1 MNKKQVLQ
9 RTAWTGVM
17 CGLLG
22 LTACAMSGSED
33 ELYLGDEAAPEAD
46 TEVVFHTD
54 ADATVQ
60 STESIVSFGESV
72 NDSAEPCP
80 EELDC
85 VVADDYLTRQFETNE
100 KVADEDIAQ
109 SRPAGARAVS
119 VKDKMKQDAAA
130 TENMVLVS
138 SETQKSD
145 DGNTT
150 TTKTVHTG
158 ADTVSAETD
167 IVPMPAPVV
176 VAGETVLQTTEAIP
190 EGELTQTTDG
200 MTETTEQVVGTPA
213 GKMPLK
219 KVRTTITETTTKI
232 KKDPNAPQTS
242 GDTLVDRIAY
252 GDSVHDWHAESGSTL
267 RTLLINWGTKS
278 GWTVVWKLDRDYH
291 LEAGVVFR
299 GTFTDVS
306 GALIRSF
313 ARATP
318 APIGTFYQGN
328 RVLVIN
334 TQEDE
339 NER

>member
-9 RTAWTGVM
+9 RTAWTGVV
-17 CGLLG
+17 CGLIG
-22 LTACAMSGSED
+22 LAACTTSGSED
-33 ELYLGDEAAPEAD
+33 ELYLGDETASEAD

-54 ADATVQ
+54 TDATVQ
-60 STESIVSFGESV
+60 DTENVVSFGETV
-72 NDSAEPCP
+72 NDAAEPCP

-85 VVADDYLTRQFETNE
+85 VVADDYLTQQFVVNE
-100 KVADEDIAQ
+100 QVADEDIAQ

-119 VKDKMKQDAAA
+119 VKDKMKQNA
-130 TENMVLVS
+130 TETESMALVS
-138 SETQKSD
+138 VETQQSD

-150 TTKTVHTG
+150 TTTTVHTG
-158 ADTVSAETD
+158 ADTVPAQTD

-176 VAGETVLQTTEAIP
+176 AVGETVLQTTDAIP
-190 EGELTQTTDG
+190 DGELTQTTDS
-200 MTETTEQVVGTPA
+200 MSETTEQVLSVPA

-252 GDSVHDWHAESGSTL
+252 GDSVHDWHAEAGNTL
-267 RTLLINWGTKS
+267 RTLLVDWGTKS